1 MLEHLRRK
9 IAKTFSA
16 NADNP
21 VAEATNQSE
30 EVSMTTT
37 TEQLNTA
44 NETAELVAQLASS
57 ASALTELQSQFAEL
71 STKYAEAQAALA
83 QLSEV
88 KEAMVAQAAA
98 EKLAKRKES
107 LEHAVGTVKA
117 AELLATLEVLDDAA
131 FDSVVSAMTVNL
143 DAEASS
149 TAFKETGVVAEA
161 DKAEVDPV
169 KALAEGFAAKFKTK

>member
-1 MLEHLRRK
+1 MLEHLK
-9 IAKTFSA
+9 KYFNSKEST
-16 NADNP
+16 P
-21 VAEATNQSE
+21 VAEATEPSE

-44 NETAELVAQLASS
+44 NETAELVAQLATQ
-57 ASALTELQSQFAEL
+57 ASALTELQASFAEL
-71 STKYAEAQAALA
+71 STKYAESQSALA

-98 EKLAKRKES
+98 DKFAKRKES

-131 FDSVVSAMTVNL
+131 FNSVVSAMTVNL

-169 KALAEGFAAKFKTK
+169 KELADIFAKKHQTK

>member
-1 MLEHLRRK
+1 MLDHLK
-9 IAKTFSA
+9 KYFASKEVT
-16 NADNP
+16 P
-21 VAEATNQSE
+21 VAEATKPSE

-44 NETAELVAQLASS
+44 NDSAELVAQLASS
-57 ASALTELQSQFAEL
+57 TSALTELQSQFAEL

-98 EKLAKRKES
+98 TELARRKES

-117 AELLATLEVLDDAA
+117 AELLATLEVLEPAK

-169 KALAEGFAAKFKTK
+169 KALADSFATKFKSK

>member
-1 MLEHLRRK
+1 MLEHLK
-9 IAKTFSA
+9 KYFTSKEAT
-16 NADNP
+16 P
-21 VAEATNQSE
+21 VAEATQPLE
-30 EVSMTTT
+30 EVSMTTNL
-37 TEQLNTA
+37 EQLNTA

-71 STKYAEAQAALA
+71 STKYAESQAALA

-98 EKLAKRKES
+98 DKLAKRKES

-117 AELLATLEVLDDAA
+117 AELLATLEVLDDTA
-131 FDSVVSAMTVNL
+131 FNSVVSAMTVNL

-161 DKAEVDPV
+161 EKAEVDPV
-169 KALAEGFAAKFKTK
+169 KALADSFATKFKSK

>member
-1 MLEHLRRK
+1 MLKELRK
-9 IAKTFSA
+9 EFNKVFGSNNVKEAEMVEEQGQPELAAVEQT
-16 NADNP
+16 ADL
-21 VAEATNQSE
+21 A
-30 EVSMTTT
+30 
-37 TEQLNTA
+37 
-44 NETAELVAQLASS
+44 AQ
-57 ASALTELQSQFAEL
+57 ASALMELKEQHESLSANFKEL
-71 STKYAEAQAALA
+71 STKYAEAQTALA

-98 EKLAKRKES
+98 TELARRKES

-117 AELLATLEVLDDAA
+117 ASLLATLEVLDNAK

-169 KALAEGFAAKFKTK
+169 KALADSFATKFKSK